1 LAEELEALLELGYWD
16 EELFLA
22 ENSLFL
28 GTEDKLIV
36 FAHNDCFFRAHFFA
50 EAAVDATEHVDF
62 ELLRV
67 AFLLFVGLSCTHF
80 DGKRWTYT

>member
-50 EAAVDATEHVDF
+50 EAAVDASEHIDL
-62 ELLRV
+62 ELFGV
-67 AFLLFVGLSCTHF
+67 PFFLCRCLAGAHF
-80 DGKRWTYT
+80 DGKGWTYP